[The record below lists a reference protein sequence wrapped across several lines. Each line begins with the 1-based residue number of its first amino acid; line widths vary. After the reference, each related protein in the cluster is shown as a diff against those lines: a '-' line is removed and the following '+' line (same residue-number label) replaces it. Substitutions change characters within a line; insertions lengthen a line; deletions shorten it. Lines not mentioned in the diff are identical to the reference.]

1 MTNQTI
7 LDPEMMKLAEKIK
20 AGSATEEEKST
31 FFKNLSALLAKINM
45 DLKTLAKKE
54 D

>member
-20 AGSATEEEKST
+20 TGSATEGEKST